1 MGSSLSLLQASVL
14 ATLCAL
20 VYLAFDGGRYF
31 LHHVSRVRLRQ
42 WSGEDPSFDS
52 GSRWFQYN
60 KQHFSLVTGVVAQFA
75 LIVGLYTT
83 FRAFASVTELFAATV
98 LASAVWLVLVLGWK
112 FVLAATTEERA
123 EMALRALIP
132 LSHALYLLL
141 FPLLYPLRILLQFL
155 GRKRDA
161 EEEEED
167 EVTDEEVQ
175 AFIDVGEEEGIL
187 EGGERRLV
195 QSIVEFGDTLVKE
208 VMTPRVDVAALPVG
222 SDFSELVD
230 KFVETKY
237 SRLAIYDG
245 DMDHV
250 LGFVHIKDAFDALA
264 RGDRPAIETL
274 TRPAWFVSETKG
286 VAELLRELQV
296 EGQQIAIAV
305 DEFGGTAGL
314 VTIEDLLE
322 EIVGEISDEHEDGEE
337 ASWVEVD
344 EGVWLVNGLVRIDAL
359 EEILGARLEK
369 PDDDF
374 ETVAGLVFKEA
385 GRVPLPGA
393 TVNRGGFRFEVDRAD
408 RKRIYR
414 VRVSLDDRTALR
426 TSASEA

>member
-1 MGSSLSLLQASVL
+1 MGPQLSLIQASIL
-14 ATLCAL
+14 AALCAL
-20 VYLAFDGGRYF
+20 IYLAFDGGRFF

-42 WSGEDPSFDS
+42 WSGEDPGFDR
-52 GSRWFQYN
+52 GARWFQYN

-75 LIVGLYTT
+75 LIVGLYLTY
-83 FRAFASVTELFAATV
+83 RAVSGLAEPFTATIVASG
-98 LASAVWLVLVLGWK
+98 VWLLLVLIWK
-112 FVLAATTEERA
+112 FVLAATNEEVA
-123 EMALRALIP
+123 ETALRALIP
-132 LSHALYLLL
+132 VSHVLYMLL
-141 FPLLYPLRILLQFL
+141 FPVLFPLRLLLQML
-155 GRKRDA
+155 GRRREAGQD
-161 EEEEED
+161 EE

-208 VMTPRVDVAALPVG
+208 VMTPRVDVVAL
-222 SDFSELVD
+222 SAETSFDQLIAT
-230 KFVETKY
+230 FVETKY
-237 SRLAIYDG
+237 SRLAIYEG

-250 LGFVHIKDAFDALA
+250 SGFVHIKDAFDALA
-264 RGDRPAIETL
+264 RGDKPSVRSL
-274 TRPAWFVSETKG
+274 TRAAWFVSETKA

-314 VTIEDLLE
+314 ITIEDLLE
-322 EIVGEISDEHEDGEE
+322 EIVGEISDEHEDEE
-337 ASWVEVD
+337 ESSWIEVD
-344 EGVWLVNGLVRIDAL
+344 EGIWLVNGLIRIDSL
-359 EEILGARLEK
+359 EEVLGARLER

-393 TVNRGGFRFEVDRAD
+393 VVERGGYRFEVDRAD

-414 VRVSLDDRTALR
+414 VRVSASDRAAAR
-426 TSASEA
+426 ASASEA